1 VRRCDAPLRRLRDL
15 GNQNAFPA
23 VIQAVKL
30 LEILK
35 VAVAAI
41 WAHKLRSALTLLGM
55 IVGVTAFVTVVSLI
69 QGFNVYIDEKIAGIG
84 AKSFSVQRF
93 NPFEDFK
100 DTDTIAA
107 AQRRNKE
114 LTLDDYQYLKDRAQL
129 IGKIGAKARG
139 SPSLVKRNDQILEDV
154 FVIGATANTA
164 DIDNRTI
171 ANGRFF
177 IDSENDGA
185 ARVAY
190 VGADIASKLFPA
202 GNPIGGEIDIRGLPY
217 RVIGVEEVKGTV
229 FGIPQDSF
237 IVIPLK
243 TYQVNFGP
251 LMRQRSLYFTATSKT
266 DETFNDAVE
275 EARLLMRAR
284 RHLGPN
290 EKDNFGIVTPDAITG
305 LRDRLFGT
313 IFLVAIAV
321 PGIAM
326 IVGAI
331 VIMNIML
338 VSVTER
344 TKEIGLRKSLGAR
357 KADILKQF
365 LVEAITL
372 ATIGGAVGIFLA
384 WIVGKIVTASF
395 FPTYLSLGAILLALG
410 ASGGV
415 GILSGIVP
423 AWKAARLDPIEALRA
438 ET

>member
-1 VRRCDAPLRRLRDL
+1 M
-15 GNQNAFPA
+15 
-23 VIQAVKL
+23 KL
-30 LEILK
+30 FEILK

-69 QGFNVYIDEKIAGIG
+69 QGFNLYIDEKIAGIG
-84 AKSFSVQRF
+84 AKSFSIQRF

-114 LTLDDYQYLKDRAQL
+114 LTLDDYEYLKEKATL
-129 IGKIGAKARG
+129 INKLGAKARG
-139 SPSLVKRNDQILEDV
+139 TPAEIKRGDQLLEDV

-164 DIDNRTI
+164 DIDNRNI
-171 ANGRFF
+171 EFGRFF
-177 IDSENDGA
+177 SDVEAEGA

-190 VGADIASKLFPA
+190 IGADIATKLFPA
-202 GNPIGGEIDIRGLPY
+202 GNPVNGEIYIRGLPY
-217 RVIGVEEVKGTV
+217 RVIGVEAVKGTV
-229 FGIPQDSF
+229 FGVPQDNF
-237 IVIPLK
+237 VVIPLK
-243 TYQVNFGP
+243 TYQVDFGP
-251 LMRQRSLYFTATSKT
+251 LIRQRSLYFTATSKS

-275 EARLLMRAR
+275 EARFLMRAR
-284 RHLGPN
+284 RHLEPG

-305 LRDRLFGT
+305 LRDRIFGT
-313 IFLVAIAV
+313 FFIIAMVV
-321 PGIAM
+321 PGIAL

-357 KADILKQF
+357 RIDVLKQF
-365 LVEAITL
+365 LTEAITL
-372 ATIGGAVGIFLA
+372 ATIGGAIGVFLA
-384 WIVGKIVTASF
+384 WIVGKIMTAIF
-395 FPTYLSLGAILLALG
+395 LQTYLSIWAIAGAIGVSALAG
-410 ASGGV
+410 AISG
-415 GILSGIVP
+415 LFP

-438 ET
+438 DT

>member
-1 VRRCDAPLRRLRDL
+1 
-15 GNQNAFPA
+15 
-23 VIQAVKL
+23 VKL
-30 LEILK
+30 IEILK

-114 LTLDDYQYLKDRAQL
+114 LTLDDYEYIKDHATL

-139 SPSLVKRNDQILEDV
+139 TPSLVKRNDQILEDV
-154 FVIGATANTA
+154 IVIGATANTA

-171 ANGRFF
+171 ADGRFF
-177 IDSENDGA
+177 TDTEADGA

-202 GNPIGGEIDIRGLPY
+202 GNAIGGEIDIRGLPY
-217 RVIGVEEVKGTV
+217 RLIGVEEVKGTV

-243 TYQVNFGP
+243 TYSLDFGP
-251 LMRQRSLYFTATSKT
+251 LIRQRSLYFTATSKT
-266 DETFNDAVE
+266 DDVFNEAVE
-275 EARLLMRAR
+275 EARYIMRAR
-284 RHLGPN
+284 HRLEPK

-321 PGIAM
+321 PGIAL

-357 KADILKQF
+357 RADILKQF
-365 LVEAITL
+365 LFEAITL

-384 WIVGKIVTASF
+384 WIVGKIVTATF
-395 FPTYLSLGAILLALG
+395 FPTYLSIVAIVFALG
-410 ASGGV
+410 ASGVV

-438 ET
+438 DG

>member
-1 VRRCDAPLRRLRDL
+1 
-15 GNQNAFPA
+15 
-23 VIQAVKL
+23 VKFF
-30 LEILK
+30 EILK
-35 VAVAAI
+35 VAVGAI

-114 LTLDDYQYLKDRAQL
+114 LTLDDYQYLKDHATLVGR
-129 IGKIGAKARG
+129 IGAKARG
-139 SPSLVKRNDQILEDV
+139 TPSQIKRNDQVLEDV
-154 FVIGATANTA
+154 LVIGATANTA
-164 DIDNRTI
+164 EIENRDIAD
-171 ANGRFF
+171 GRFF
-177 IDSENDGA
+177 IDTENDGA

-190 VGADIASKLFPA
+190 IGADIATKLFPA
-202 GNPIGGEIDIRGLPY
+202 GNPVGGEISIAGLPY
-217 RVIGVEEVKGTV
+217 RVVGVEAVKGTV
-229 FGIPQDSF
+229 FGIPQDNF
-237 IVIPLK
+237 IVVPLK
-243 TYQVNFGP
+243 TYEVNFGP
-251 LMRQRSLYFTATSKT
+251 LIRQRSLYFNATSRT
-266 DETFNDAVE
+266 DELFNDAVE
-275 EARLLMRAR
+275 EVRLLMRSR
-284 RHLGPN
+284 RRLGPN

-313 IFLVAIAV
+313 IFLVAIFV
-321 PGIAM
+321 PGIAL

-384 WIVGKIVTASF
+384 WVVGQIVTATF
-395 FPTYLSLGAILLALG
+395 FPTYLSLFAVLGALA

-438 ET
+438 DT

>member
-1 VRRCDAPLRRLRDL
+1 MNLIEV
-15 GNQNAFPA
+15 
-23 VIQAVKL
+23 
-30 LEILK
+30 LK

-114 LTLDDYQYLKDRAQL
+114 LTLDDYDYLKEHATL

-139 SPSLVKRNDQILEDV
+139 TPSQIKRNDQVLDDI
-154 FVIGATANTA
+154 FVIGATANTS
-164 DIDNRTI
+164 DIDNRNI

-177 IDSENDGA
+177 TDPENDGA

-190 VGADIASKLFPA
+190 VGADIATKLFPA
-202 GNPIGGEIDIRGLPY
+202 GDPIGGEIYIRGLPY

-229 FGIPQDSF
+229 FGIPQDNF

-243 TYQVNFGP
+243 TYSIDFGA
-251 LMRQRSLYFTATSKT
+251 LVRQRSLYFTATSKT
-266 DETFNDAVE
+266 DDTFNDAVE
-275 EARLLMRAR
+275 EARFLMRAR
-284 RHLGPN
+284 HRLAPN

-313 IFLVAIAV
+313 IFIVAIAV
-321 PGIAM
+321 PFIAL

-357 KADILKQF
+357 KGDILKQF
-365 LVEAITL
+365 LLEAVTM
-372 ATIGGAVGIFLA
+372 ATIGGAIGIFLA
-384 WIVGKIVTASF
+384 WIVGKIVTAMI
-395 FPTYLSLGAILLALG
+395 FPTYLSLLAILFALAV
-410 ASGGV
+410 SGGMGV
-415 GILSGIVP
+415 LSGIVP
-423 AWKAARLDPIEALRA
+423 AWKAARLDPIEALRT
-438 ET
+438 EL